1 MNRHDRGFALFD
13 TALGTC
19 GLAWDREDRIVA
31 VALPEPDARDVVDY
45 LRGFDA
51 TEQTPPEAIGEVV
64 ESIGRLFAGEDVDL
78 SAIVVDVAD
87 LPEFDRRVYAVTRS
101 IPRGRTLT
109 YGQVAARIGQPLAAQ
124 AVGRSLGRNP
134 IPVVIPCHR
143 VLGAGTEVGGFSA
156 PGGAATKGRILAA
169 ESVPGFGEPTLF

>member
-1 MNRHDRGFALFD
+1 MNRRDRGFALFD

-19 GLAWDREDRIVA
+19 GLCFDGEERVVA
-31 VALPEPDARDVVDY
+31 VALPEPDVRDIVDC

-51 TEQTPPEAIGEVV
+51 TEQLLPHVIGEVA
-64 ESIGRLFAGEDVDL
+64 ESISRLVAGEDVDL
-78 SAIVVDVAD
+78 SSIAVHVTD
-87 LPEFDRRVYAVTRS
+87 LPEFDQRVYAVTRS

-143 VLGAGTEVGGFSA
+143 VLGAGLEVGGFSA
-156 PGGAATKGRILAA
+156 PGGAVTKGLILAA
-169 ESVPGFGEPTLF
+169 ENVPGFGEPTLF

>member
-1 MNRHDRGFALFD
+1 MSRTDREFALFD
-13 TALGTC
+13 TGLGTC
-19 GLAWDREDRIVA
+19 GLCWDRDERVVA
-31 VALPEPDARDVVDY
+31 VALPEDDVLGIVDY

-51 TEQTPPEAIGEVV
+51 TEAEPTPAMASVV
-64 ESIGRLFAGEDVDL
+64 ESITRLLGGEDVDL
-78 SAIVVDVAD
+78 SSIAVRIDD
-87 LPEFDRRVYAVTRS
+87 LPEFDQRVYGVTRS

-109 YGQVAARIGQPLAAQ
+109 YGEVAARIGQPLAAQ

-134 IPVVIPCHR
+134 IPIVIPCHR

-156 PGGAATKGRILAA
+156 PGGAATKTRILAA